1 MARVRRISIL
11 LAGFVL
17 ALSSVSTTT
26 GAADPAASFNV
37 LVEEQASEYR
47 FSVQAEGV
55 TSVRVAILR
64 LDGRQVF
71 QSDWVAGQTV
81 IWSLATSSNQT
92 PTNGVYLYA
101 VSARDHQGREQRKL
115 GKLVVFFGAESSLS
129 LPSLD
134 QLAGSQPSALPSG
147 VKWQEKLGK
156 DSVDNFRIQRQPGKG
171 QSFQNLLMLDNAGN
185 LSVAQLCLSGVC
197 FASWPSGGGGTF
209 TLADGS
215 VTLAKLANQ
224 DCGAG
229 NAIRGWTGGVLN
241 CISVGGGGGVPS
253 GWVDDGTVVRLAN
266 ATESVGIGTNIPT
279 SLLHLRKDVPAGLGP
294 TLTLYNGGGSGGAAD
309 SIDFFTY
316 SSPTPTSP
324 TARIMS
330 IDDGSFSNHLAFFTR
345 IPGDNGN
352 ALLERMRIASNGDVG
367 ITGNVGIGTTSSPG
381 LRLAVVGNIGNTS
394 ILGLNVYN
402 EGFVQIGTLYG
413 SSTLHACYSTI
424 LPFAFAACSSAAEY
438 VPSIDNGAGFPE
450 TADLVSIAP
459 AVTNPYGDT
468 HGPFTVQKSTMS
480 CDPNLLG
487 FIVKPESGANG
498 KKLNDHYLP
507 LAIYGYFPA
516 KVTLENG
523 PIKRGDPITSS
534 SKPGYGMKATQACK
548 VIGYAL
554 EDADKEG
561 TIQVFA
567 HLSENAAP
575 EVAALRA
582 QVQELK
588 QQLQQVLSQIETMKT
603 KEGSR

>member
-1 MARVRRISIL
+1 MTCVRSIL
-11 LAGFVL
+11 LVGFVL
-17 ALSSVSTTT
+17 ALSSGTATT
-26 GAADPAASFNV
+26 GAADQASSFSV
-37 LVEEQASEYR
+37 LVEVQASGYR
-47 FSVQAEGV
+47 FSVHVTDV

-64 LDGRQVF
+64 LDGRRVF
-71 QSDWVAGQTV
+71 QSDWVAGPTV
-81 IWSLATSSNQT
+81 TWSLATSANHT
-92 PTNGVYLYA
+92 PPNGVYLYA
-101 VSARDHQGREQRKL
+101 VSARDREGHEQHKL
-115 GKLVVFFGAESSLS
+115 GKLVVSSGTASSLR

-134 QLAGSQPSALPSG
+134 QFAGSQPSALPSG
-147 VKWQEKLGK
+147 VKWQERLGK
-156 DSVDNFRIQRQPGKG
+156 DSVDNFRIQRQPGKK
-171 QSFQNLLMLDNAGN
+171 QPFQDLLTLDNAGN

-229 NAIRGWTGGVLN
+229 NAIRGWTGGVLS
-241 CISVGGGGGVPS
+241 CINVGGGGGTPS

-266 ATESVGIGTNIPT
+266 ATEKVGIGTNMPA

-316 SSPTPTSP
+316 SSPTPPTP

-345 IPGDNGN
+345 DPGDNSKP
-352 ALLERMRIASNGDVG
+352 LLERMRIASNGDVG
-367 ITGNVGIGTTSSPG
+367 IGTNQPTATLTVRGSEELLQVFSSNG
-381 LRLAVVGNIGNTS
+381 LLVLRLRSDGRVEIAAPG
-394 ILGLNVYN
+394 
-402 EGFVQIGTLYG
+402 G
-413 SSTLHACYSTI
+413 SSTKHACYFVDYVFGTC
-424 LPFAFAACSSAAEY
+424 LSAAEY
-438 VPSIDNGAGFPE
+438 VPTVDTGSGYPE
-450 TADLVSIAP
+450 TGDLVHILP
-459 AVTNPYGDT
+459 QTKNPYGDE
-468 HGPFTVQKSTMS
+468 HGPFVVAKTNKP
-480 CDPNLLG
+480 CEGDLLG
-487 FIVKPESGANG
+487 FIVNPESGADG
-498 KKLNDHYLP
+498 KKLNEHYLP

-516 KVTLENG
+516 KVTMENG
-523 PIKRGDPITSS
+523 AIKRGDPITSS
-534 SKPGYGMKATQACK
+534 SKPGYGMKAAQACK
-548 VIGYAL
+548 IVGYAL

-567 HLSENAAP
+567 HLSEYTAP
-575 EVAALRA
+575 EVTALRA

-603 KEGSR
+603 KDGSK